1 MSQLNTKS
9 SASKEP
15 VFFIGS
21 IPIFGKAF
29 LAPMD
34 GLSDSPLR
42 QVSRRFGSALSIS
55 EFVNAFNFVN
65 GHPHRENQIPFDP
78 IERPFAYQIFDN
90 DISRI
95 TTTAQYLMKYQ
106 PDFIDINMGCSNR
119 AVSNRGAGAG
129 LMREPQ
135 KVASLISTLVKEIPV
150 PITAK
155 IRLGWDENEL
165 NYLEIAKILED
176 TGCACITLHA
186 RTRVQQ
192 YSGIADWDA
201 IAQLV
206 QHVSVPVIGNG
217 DVLHYLQID
226 EMIAYTQCK
235 AVMIGRGAIGNPWI
249 FNHQDRE
256 QIPLRDRLWVMLDH
270 LARMTAYY
278 GADRAPVLFRKFIK
292 HYLKDAD
299 LPASFYQ
306 KAFCFDSSDKLAQF
320 LQDILQDQ

>member
-1 MSQLNTKS
+1 MPGSNKII

-15 VFFIGS
+15 SFFIGS
-21 IPIFGKAF
+21 IPIFGKVL

-42 QVSRRFGSALSIS
+42 QISRKFGSAVSIS

-90 DISRI
+90 DITRI

-119 AVSNRGAGAG
+119 AVSSRGAGAG

-135 KVASLISTLVKEIPV
+135 KVAALISTLVQELAVPV
-150 PITAK
+150 TAK

-176 TGCACITLHA
+176 NGCACITLHA

-192 YSGIADWDA
+192 YSGQADWDA
-201 IAQLV
+201 IARLV
-206 QHVSVPVIGNG
+206 QQASIPVIGNG
-217 DVLHYLQID
+217 DVLHYDQID
-226 EMIAYTQCK
+226 KMISYTQCK
-235 AVMIGRGAIGNPWI
+235 AVMIGRGSIGNPWI
-249 FNHQDRE
+249 FNQQDRE
-256 QIPLRDRLWVMLDH
+256 QIPLSDRLWVMVDH
-270 LARMTAYY
+270 LTRMAAYY
-278 GADRAPVLFRKFIK
+278 GTERSPVLFRKFIK
-292 HYLKDAD
+292 HYLKDTD
-299 LPASFYQ
+299 LSASFYQ
-306 KAFCFDSSDKLAQF
+306 NAYRIETSDELAQF
-320 LQDILQDQ
+320 LQDTNLNQ

>member
-1 MSQLNTKS
+1 MPEINS
-9 SASKEP
+9 SLPSSKEP

-21 IPIFGKAF
+21 IPVFGKAL

-42 QVSRRFGSALSIS
+42 QISCKFGSALGFS
-55 EFVNAFNFVN
+55 EFVNAFNYVN
-65 GHPHRENQIPFDP
+65 GHPHRENQLPFDP

-90 DISRI
+90 DIARI
-95 TTTAQYLMKYQ
+95 TATAQYLMKYQ
-106 PDFIDINMGCSNR
+106 PDFIDVNMGCSNR

-135 KVASLISTLVKEIPV
+135 KVAALISTLVKKMPV

-155 IRLGWDENEL
+155 IRLGWDETDL

-176 TGCACITLHA
+176 NGCACITLHA

-192 YSGIADWDA
+192 YSGKADWDA
-201 IAQLV
+201 IASLV
-206 QHVSVPVIGNG
+206 QHVKIPVIGNG
-217 DVLHYLQID
+217 DILHFSQIE

-235 AVMIGRGAIGNPWI
+235 ASMIGRGAIGNPWI
-249 FNHQDRE
+249 FIEQDRE
-256 QIPLRDRLWVMLDH
+256 QIPLSDRLMVMIDH
-270 LARMTAYY
+270 LARMSAYY
-278 GADRAPVLFRKFIK
+278 GTDRAAILFRKFIK

-299 LPASFYQ
+299 VSASFYQ
-306 KAFCFDSSDKLAQF
+306 HAYRFDTSEELAQF
-320 LQDILQDQ
+320 LQETILNE